1 MENYKPNSF
10 KYREE
15 QKQKDTERVQQ
26 QKVVSGA
33 VRTQKK
39 TGLQKIADSFIAED
53 AGRVGEYVTTDILIP
68 SLKKLALDLIKN
80 TADILFNGYS
90 GSSRSNIPAS
100 KVSYGSYFRP
110 EERNG
115 LRPHTTRTTYSYDNI
130 VLEERGD
137 AEMVLMQLDEIISKY
152 GCARVLD
159 LYELVGMTGSYTDQ
173 NYGWYDL
180 RTASVLRVQ
189 GGYLLK
195 LPRATDI
202 RR

>member
-10 KYREE
+10 RSREE
-15 QKQKDTERVQQ
+15 QKEKERIQQ
-26 QKVVSGA
+26 QKVVSGT
-33 VRTQKK
+33 VKTQKK
-39 TGLQKIADSFIAED
+39 SGLQKIADSFIAED

-110 EERNG
+110 DERAG
-115 LRPHTTRTTYSYDNI
+115 FRQHTTRTTYSYDNI
-130 VLEERGD
+130 ILENRGD
-137 AEMVLMQLDEIISKY
+137 AEMVLAQMDEIISKY

-189 GGYLLK
+189 DGYLLK